1 MRETPDPERGPPAL
15 AAWLERNTLRGPAPS
30 AHEVARLKGEARSSV
45 AVCLPALNEAP
56 TVGAI
61 CSAIRRDLMTE
72 CAVVDELIVLDSGS
86 EDGTPELAAR
96 AGADVYVAA
105 DLISDRAPSGG
116 IAGKGEA
123 LWKSLSV
130 AKSDI
135 VIWIDSDIRNF
146 TAGFVTSLAAP
157 LLEFPELVMSKAF
170 YERPL
175 ETPLESD
182 PKGGARVTELAA
194 RPLLQLLCPTLAGVI
209 QPLSGEYALRRSAAM
224 ELPFITGYGVDAA
237 LLIDVV
243 DRFGLEA
250 LVQVDIGR
258 RLHRNRDLASL
269 GRMSFQVMQ
278 AIILRLEA
286 AGHIDVKELSTH
298 MVQFIQADTAEPTHI
313 ELAVAERPP
322 MNEVLAAL

>member
-1 MRETPDPERGPPAL
+1 M
-15 AAWLERNTLRGPAPS
+15 PS
-30 AHEVARLKGEARSSV
+30 AEETARLLEAARSSI

-56 TVGAI
+56 TVEAI
-61 CSAIRRDLMTE
+61 CSTIRRELMIDHP
-72 CAVVDELIVLDSGS
+72 VVDELIVVDSGS

-96 AGADVYVAA
+96 AGADVYLAA

-123 LWKSLSV
+123 LWKSLAV
-130 AKSDI
+130 AESDI
-135 VIWIDSDIRNF
+135 VVWIDSDIRNF

-175 ETPLESD
+175 ETRFEID

-194 RPLLQLLCPTLAGVI
+194 RPLLQLLYPTLSGII
-209 QPLSGEYALRRSAAM
+209 QPLSGEYALRRSAGM

-243 DRFGLEA
+243 NRFGLRA

-278 AIILRLEA
+278 AIMLRLEA
-286 AGHIDVKELSTH
+286 AGHVDIKQLSTH
-298 MVQFIQADTAEPTHI
+298 LVQFIQADTAEPTHI
-313 ELAVAERPP
+313 DLAVAERPP